1 MNIMTD
7 SEEMT
12 TVTEEEESSVTD
24 DPLDDSVV
32 EDAGGDGDEEEEE
45 DIEDPQEIIREKCR
59 ETKKCASLRDKL
71 NTCNE
76 RVLSRKR
83 TEETCE
89 EELFDFV
96 HCVDHCVAK
105 TLFSK
110 LK

>member
-1 MNIMTD
+1 M
-7 SEEMT
+7 
-12 TVTEEEESSVTD
+12 
-24 DPLDDSVV
+24 

-96 HCVDHCVAK
+96 HCVDHCVSQMLTPFAHVSCHVVLP
-105 TLFSK
+105 TFYRLPRRCFPSSSDDC
-110 LK
+110 LS